1 LAANITL
8 IMVGIGKPSVGK
20 ELVEHLG
27 IPNGEQFIFAD
38 PENAL
43 YDDLDLNRGVATTF
57 FSPATPYAIRDRLWN
72 GDTKEIGEVL
82 QKWSKAFY
90 IPPKREQAFNQGGTF
105 IFRGYDTIYAHYDEA
120 TGAHADITKVIRL
133 AVETS
138 DLKKN

>member
-1 LAANITL
+1 MAAKITL

-82 QKWSKAFY
+82 QKWSKGELLVLLLFGCPRYCIKSCLRHY
-90 IPPKREQAFNQGGTF
+90 IKST
-105 IFRGYDTIYAHYDEA
+105 
-120 TGAHADITKVIRL
+120 L
-133 AVETS
+133 C
-138 DLKKN
+138 